1 MNLTRILALA
11 IRVTGVATLLLGV
24 LLWTGRGYS
33 LLPLHMAL
41 GVALVLS
48 LWALAVLAAIRGGSN
63 RLVAIGIGWG
73 FLLPVFGMTQTRI
86 LPGSLHWVVQVVHLL
101 VGGFAIRLG
110 YLLAAAASAAAKEG
124 TAAAGSAGMRR
135 AMIILPLTLAL
146 AGAGAA
152 AVWARP
158 GRSSPPPIQLSGS
171 IEARDV
177 EVGSLVGGRVI
188 AVHVDEG
195 SRVEAGQTLVTLDA
209 DLLDLQIGEQ
219 QAQRDQARARLSLA
233 LAGPRPEEKERARV
247 DWENAEAERVRLE
260 ALLAE
265 NAVARRDY
273 DNAGA
278 AARIKRAALDELER
292 GSRAQEIMAARAA
305 LAESE
310 SRLGYLRRQR
320 EETVVTAPAAGV
332 VQSFDLRPG
341 DLVTANQPMLDLL
354 ETGQLWVR
362 VYVPETQLGL
372 IHVGQS
378 AAITVDAFR
387 GRSFAGSVVEIRDQG
402 EYTPRNI
409 QTLDQRSDLVFGVK
423 VSVAP
428 TPELKPGMA
437 ALVSLAP

>member
-1 MNLTRILALA
+1 MTLTRILGLT

-41 GVALVLS
+41 GIVLVLS
-48 LWALAVLAAIRGGSN
+48 LWALAVLAAMRGGSN
-63 RLVAIGIGWG
+63 RLVAIGIVWG
-73 FLLPVFGMTQTRI
+73 FLVPLLGMTQARI
-86 LPGSLHWVVQVVHLL
+86 LPGSLHWVVQMVHLL

-110 YLLAAAASAAAKEG
+110 YMLAAAATPATANEG
-124 TAAAGSAGMRR
+124 TAAGGSAGMRR
-135 AMIILPLTLAL
+135 AMVIVPLALAL

-152 AVWARP
+152 VWARP
-158 GRSSPPPIQLSGS
+158 SHKRPPPIQLSGS

-195 SRVEAGQTLVTLDA
+195 SRVDAGQTLVTLDA

-233 LAGPRPEEKERARV
+233 LAGPRAEEKERARV
-247 DWENAEAERVRLE
+247 DWENAEAERVRFE

-273 DNAGA
+273 DNAAA

-292 GSRAQEIMAARAA
+292 GSRAQEITGARAA
-305 LAESE
+305 LAEAE

-437 ALVSLAP
+437 AIVSIVP